1 MSMASTVSLA
11 FRRDR
16 STLFLPGAGDEN
28 SPFPRF
34 HPAPSRN
41 EIAVVQPC
49 LVGALALPDFGLD
62 LTCKQIKPIDSDI
75 LSTVAFLPRSILT
88 STKNGYIK
96 LWIRP
101 LALRPRMKHR
111 TPAPDVDVL

>member
-1 MSMASTVSLA
+1 MSCAYFT
-11 FRRDR
+11 
-16 STLFLPGAGDEN
+16 STLFSYLC
-28 SPFPRF
+28 
-34 HPAPSRN
+34 
-41 EIAVVQPC
+41 VL
-49 LVGALALPDFGLD
+49 LV
-62 LTCKQIKPIDSDI
+62 QIKPIDNDI

-111 TPAPDVDVL
+111 QPAPDVDVL

>member
-1 MSMASTVSLA
+1 L
-11 FRRDR
+11 
-16 STLFLPGAGDEN
+16 
-28 SPFPRF
+28 
-34 HPAPSRN
+34 
-41 EIAVVQPC
+41 
-49 LVGALALPDFGLD
+49 
-62 LTCKQIKPIDSDI
+62 QIKPIDNDI

-111 TPAPDVDVL
+111 QPAPDVDVL